1 MTSNFRT
8 GMSAADDYGRFFFQ
22 NSESTNTGAVSLGSD
37 NVLRLSL
44 SSDVVGGQ
52 ILGLTTSTTSVS
64 NAMSVSSDF
73 NVGTTKF
80 TVASATGN
88 TAVAGTLDV
97 TGDTSVTTFDST
109 GATSLATNGG
119 VVNISKSG
127 VMTTIKGT
135 LNVDEAVTLDTT
147 LDVTG
152 DTSVTTFDSSGATSL
167 ATGGGA
173 VNISKSGVMT
183 TIKGTLNVDEA
194 VTFDSTLGVT
204 GLSTLSGGITASG
217 GAIQMTGNDT
227 SNLSMTA
234 DSEGDK
240 TLTIAASNDGD
251 GGGKLS
257 MTADSTASDS
267 IYFSSGGGAVFS
279 LNTGLVINGSGD
291 ELTHDGYDLRV
302 NAIGANSYV
311 TLSDKRYK
319 KNIKSYGNALSDI
332 SKIRGVTYNW
342 RIEEFPGMGFQ
353 DTNEI
358 GFIAQELEE
367 VVPDLV
373 HTGLSGYKTVQY
385 DRLTA
390 ILVEAVKEQQ
400 QQINQLDKEV
410 TSLAAIK
417 GVERTHVIDTPVQV
431 EQPEKVANFKKTTS
445 RVKNL
450 RQKKQHTKIS
460 K

>member
-1 MTSNFRT
+1 MPATL
-8 GMSAADDYGRFFFQ
+8 SA
-22 NSESTNTGAVSLGSD
+22 SD
-37 NVLRLSL
+37 
-44 SSDVVGGQ
+44 
-52 ILGLTTSTTSVS
+52 II
-64 NAMSVSSDF
+64 
-73 NVGTTKF
+73 
-80 TVASATGN
+80 
-88 TAVAGTLDV
+88 AGTLSIDELNPNSLV
-97 TGDTSVTTFDST
+97 VSDTTTLHGTLTVNSD
-109 GATSLATNGG
+109 LA
-119 VVNISKSG
+119 VSG
-127 VMTTIKGT
+127 V
-135 LNVDEAVTLDTT
+135 
-147 LDVTG
+147 
-152 DTSVTTFDSSGATSL
+152 
-167 ATGGGA
+167 
-173 VNISKSGVMT
+173 
-183 TIKGTLNVDEA
+183 
-194 VTFDSTLGVT
+194 
-204 GLSTLSGGITASG
+204 
-217 GAIQMTGNDT
+217 IQMTASD
-227 SNLSMTA
+227 A
-234 DSEGDK
+234 AEK

-257 MTADSTASDS
+257 ITADSTASDS
-267 IYFSSGGGAVFS
+267 ISFSSSNGGAVFS
-279 LNTGLVINGSGD
+279 LDTGLVINGSED
-291 ELTHDGYDLRV
+291 NLTHDGYDLRV
-302 NAIGANSYV
+302 NAIGANTYV

-342 RIEEFPGMGFQ
+342 RVEEFPGMGFQ

-445 RVKNL
+445 RVKAL